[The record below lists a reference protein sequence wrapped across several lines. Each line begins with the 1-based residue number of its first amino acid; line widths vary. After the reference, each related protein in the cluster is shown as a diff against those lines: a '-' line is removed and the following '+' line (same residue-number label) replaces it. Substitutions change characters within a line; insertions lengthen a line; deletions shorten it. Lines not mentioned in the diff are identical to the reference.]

1 MKVAVVLPRGMH
13 FSPKGATSIDIVA
26 RDLMLASRHRGTSY
40 IIGQE
45 VDAPFDDLDFRSIS
59 FTSQKD
65 AARATVDKLKQ
76 DLPDVI
82 VVHQHPETAAH
93 VARALPQVPTVLH
106 RHGLLKIKSNAVAR
120 WFKKRQFT
128 PFKKI
133 IFVSD
138 FIRQSF
144 LAQYPTLAAKTDV
157 VFNGVDTDFW
167 APAATKTKEIVFVG
181 RAREDKGL
189 FPLLEA
195 FNSLKEATGNRAANE
210 AGSPD
215 WRLKLI
221 LGVQTDAEKVLEAD
235 VRAACAGS
243 DKIDILTNEPS
254 ERVRDHLASA
264 SIAALPSIVREGFPR
279 AVVESMACGCA
290 VIATKQGGTP
300 EAAGDV
306 AILLENP
313 SHADFASR
321 LAQQLQQ
328 IVENDTLR
336 DSIGTKAR
344 QTVIETLGITAVA
357 HRYDNALEDIAR

>member
-59 FTSQKD
+59 FSSQKD
-65 AARATVDKLKQ
+65 AARAIVDKLKQ

-106 RHGLLKIKSNAVAR
+106 RHGLLKVKSNPVAR

-144 LAQYPTLAAKTDV
+144 LVQYPTLASKTEV

-167 APAATKTKEIVFVG
+167 APAATKTKDIVFVG

-195 FNSLKEATGNRAANE
+195 FNSLKEATESG
-210 AGSPD
+210 AGDESAD

-221 LGVQTDAEKVLEAD
+221 LGVQTDTEKALEAD
-235 VRAACAGS
+235 IRAACAGS

-264 SIAALPSIVREGFPR
+264 SIAALPSIVREGFGR
-279 AVVESMACGCA
+279 VIVEAMACGC
-290 VIATKQGGTP
+290 VTLATKQGGAIESGG
-300 EAAGDV
+300 EAA
-306 AILLENP
+306 LLLDTP
-313 SHADFASR
+313 TAPDFTQRLTQTLAD
-321 LAQQLQQ
+321 LIQDEQKLQQ
-328 IVENDTLR
+328 HFRLGREHVIQNFTL
-336 DSIGTKAR
+336 S
-344 QTVIETLGITAVA
+344 AVA
-357 HRYDNALEDIAR
+357 QHYDSVLEDLAR